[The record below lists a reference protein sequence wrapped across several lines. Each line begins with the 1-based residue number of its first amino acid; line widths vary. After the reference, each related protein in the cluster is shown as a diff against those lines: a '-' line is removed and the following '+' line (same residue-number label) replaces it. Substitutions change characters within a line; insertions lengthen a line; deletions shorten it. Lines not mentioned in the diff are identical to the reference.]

1 MSLHREIRGEGPPLL
16 LLHAGGLDG
25 RMWDELA
32 QRIEDRFTLVIPD
45 LPAHGRT
52 PLPPGLFATAEEVVA
67 LLDELGIERAAVVG
81 NSYGGRVAL
90 QLAAIA
96 PERVAALVLLASSL
110 PEFERSPELKAFV
123 DEENAL
129 WDAGD
134 VDGLVELNVRTWVR
148 DPAVAEFAAEMIRTA
163 CELQSGLKEDPERPV
178 AVDLGA
184 IAAPTLAVSA
194 GRDFVDFARIAD
206 RVAAEVPGAQRADV
220 PDAGHMIPLERPD
233 ETAELLV
240 AFLERVGPY

>member
-25 RMWDELA
+25 RMWEGLS
-32 QRIEDRFTLVIPD
+32 QRIEDRFRLVIPD
-45 LPAHGRT
+45 LPGHGRT
-52 PLPPGLFATAEEVVA
+52 PVAPELFAPAQDVVA

-90 QLAAIA
+90 QLATIA
-96 PERVAALVLLASSL
+96 PERVAALVLLASAL
-110 PEFERSPELKAFV
+110 PEYERSPELKAFG

-129 WDAGD
+129 WEAEDI
-134 VDGLVELNVRTWVR
+134 DGLVELTLRTWVR
-148 DPAVAEFAAEMIRTA
+148 EPAVADLVAEMTRTA
-163 CELQSGLKEDPERPV
+163 CELQRGLEEDPERPV
-178 AVDLGA
+178 PVDLA
-184 IAAPTLAVSA
+184 TIAAPTLAVSA

-233 ETAELLV
+233 QTAELLV
-240 AFLERVGPY
+240 AFLERVGTY